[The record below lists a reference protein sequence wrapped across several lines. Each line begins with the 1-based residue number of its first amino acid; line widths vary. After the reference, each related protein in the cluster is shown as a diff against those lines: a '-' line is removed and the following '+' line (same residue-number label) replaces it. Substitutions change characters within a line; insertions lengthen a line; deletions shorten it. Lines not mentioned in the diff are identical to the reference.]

1 MNDAHFHLI
10 VNHLPIIVPMVGI
23 FVLLIGF
30 ILNQEIIKRV
40 SYAIFI
46 IGAIATFPAM
56 NSGEGAEEIV
66 EHLPG
71 MSHDLIHEHEEKAE
85 FFAILSYLLGV
96 VSLISLWVS
105 WKRKKFATMVSA
117 LVLVFSVVVLFFG
130 RQAGTSGGEIS
141 HPEIREGFKAAAYDD
156 HNEKGEVD
164 EEHDED

>member
-1 MNDAHFHLI
+1 MNDAHYHLV
-10 VNHLPIIVPMVGI
+10 VNHLPIILPMVGT

-30 ILNQEIIKRV
+30 VFNQEIVKRL
-40 SYAIFI
+40 SYTIFI
-46 IGAIATFPAM
+46 IGAVATFPAM
-56 NSGEGAEEIV
+56 SSGEGAEEIV

-96 VSLISLWVS
+96 VSLIGLWVS

-117 LVLVFSVVVLFFG
+117 LVLVFSLVVLFFAA
-130 RQAGTSGGEIS
+130 QTGTSGGEIS
-141 HPEIREGFKAAAYDD
+141 HPEIREGFKAAANDD
-156 HNEKGEVD
+156 HNEADEVE